1 MLELISTE
9 LHQPRASRSVAWIL
23 KDGENIC
30 LLCRRTLTLKWN
42 FQIFRNKFVILNF
55 LSFQSKNNFF
65 NLSWDLTC
73 RKWNWFSCNR
83 GNIDRY
89 SISSFIKNDHDHHS
103 KIIMKDFEKMK
114 NLSEFD
120 RFDDSQGSQ
129 SSVKYTKWF
138 TIMTHENAEVNLVVI
153 NQLKKYDAMDALWT
167 NKI

>member
-1 MLELISTE
+1 MTRLGSKAEWDWLNVSGLDVRVDFNRITS
-9 LHQPRASRSVAWIL
+9 RASRSVAWIF
-23 KDGENIC
+23 KDGKNNG
-30 LLCRRTLTLKWN
+30 LPCRRTLTINWN
-42 FQIFRNKFVILNF
+42 VEIFRNNLVILNF

-114 NLSEFD
+114 NLTEFD
-120 RFDDSQGSQ
+120 RFDDS
-129 SSVKYTKWF
+129 
-138 TIMTHENAEVNLVVI
+138 
-153 NQLKKYDAMDALWT
+153 LKVPLSLQNDS
-167 NKI
+167 